1 MGKLPHH
8 YCNAQATG
16 KLIRENSRIDKQG
29 LLILEKAATKFGY
42 SARVLDRLIKVARTI
57 ADLEEEVNIQTCHFA
72 EAIQFRNII

>member
-1 MGKLPHH
+1 MPNY

-16 KLIRENSRIDKQG
+16 QLIRATSKIEKEG
-29 LLILEKAATKFGY
+29 LKILEKAAAKFGY

-57 ADLEEEVNIQTCHFA
+57 ADLDEQTSVLPGHFA